1 MNTSRTDVLY
11 CPESLEHPELFRQQQ
26 ERKAVNNLLREL
38 ARAHKLLP
46 RKTILAALQVAALLS
61 LRANPPCPGQG
72 GAYAR
77 FITST
82 PLSVDESD
90 THDQI
95 KLQAEINAI
104 TQEIDRAQQEFDIVS
119 TTYDIDRS
127 NATAGAQKDKAKN
140 RLEDLRRKL
149 NQVKFNK

>member
-61 LRANPPCPGQG
+61 LRANPPCPGRG
-72 GAYAR
+72 GAFGPVQRPAR
-77 FITST
+77 LEKRQVGVLCLLPRPPAGPFR
-82 PLSVDESD
+82 PGLGPGRPHLYDLGPALGGM
-90 THDQI
+90 
-95 KLQAEINAI
+95 KLQK
-104 TQEIDRAQQEFDIVS
+104 V
-119 TTYDIDRS
+119 
-127 NATAGAQKDKAKN
+127 
-140 RLEDLRRKL
+140 
-149 NQVKFNK
+149 

>member
-1 MNTSRTDVLY
+1 MNANITDVLY
-11 CPESLEHPELFRQQQ
+11 CPDPLEQPELSRQQQ
-26 ERKAVNNLLREL
+26 ERKAANNLLREL

-61 LRANPPCPGQG
+61 LRANPPCPGRG

-90 THDQI
+90 IHDQI
-95 KLQAEINAI
+95 KLQEKIDDIERKRDGAKQQLRMAEAMLL
-104 TQEIDRAQQEFDIVS
+104 IDS
-119 TTYDIDRS
+119 G
-127 NATAGAQKDKAKN
+127 NATAKSQMNSAKN
-140 RLEDLRRKL
+140 ELDILERQLRLIY
-149 NQVKFNK
+149 

>member
-61 LRANPPCPGQG
+61 LRANPPCPGRG

-77 FITST
+77 FITSP
-82 PLSVDESD
+82 PLSADESD
-90 THDQI
+90 IHDQM
-95 KLQAEINAI
+95 KLQTEINAI
-104 TQEIDRAQQEFDIVS
+104 QQKRDSAQQRYKIAD
-119 TTYDIDRS
+119 TNYRIDPS
-127 NATAGAQKDKAKN
+127 NATAKAELDRTN
-140 RLEDLRRKL
+140 NELDSLERQL

>member
-61 LRANPPCPGQG
+61 LRAIPP
-72 GAYAR
+72 A
-77 FITST
+77 
-82 PLSVDESD
+82 L
-90 THDQI
+90 
-95 KLQAEINAI
+95 
-104 TQEIDRAQQEFDIVS
+104 
-119 TTYDIDRS
+119 
-127 NATAGAQKDKAKN
+127 AGVGLMPDSSPPPP
-140 RLEDLRRKL
+140 
-149 NQVKFNK
+149 